1 MKGLLAWIIF
11 ALAAASCLLWIGL
24 GVRDDL
30 REDDV
35 FHDVIRERGDLARAT
50 GGEVHVGVA
59 GDWAEHGDVLRGV
72 ELAAVEINE
81 GGGILGRKVVLVPH
95 DDHGTVEGALAVAQ
109 EFASR
114 PEISFV
120 IGHTH
125 LPLNGSVAQ
134 NYEFYGVLV
143 MSPNTSGLGT
153 TANAFSLI
161 FEDGMPPAQTSGA
174 IIALAKEEGW
184 KRVGLIYAKSDH
196 ATRQAREFESM
207 ANKHEI
213 QVVLSFGYEG
223 RGSGV
228 ALHMERWKREL
239 DLDAIVLAVHE
250 QNVIPLISAC
260 RVVGLDC
267 PFVVS
272 GERPGGIGGGVELG
286 DVYFLETIRNGQGY
300 ERFATRFKDRFGH
313 APTSDGV
320 LGYDALRLYGAAV
333 REAGTFVPAE
343 VAAALEGDVD
353 DSLSGT
359 LRFDGHGSAVK
370 RPPLFLLH

>member
-1 MKGLLAWIIF
+1 MKGLLAWIVF
-11 ALAAASCLLWIGL
+11 AVAAVACLLWIGF

-30 REDDV
+30 REDSV
-35 FHDVIRERGDLARAT
+35 FNDVIRERVELA
-50 GGEVHVGVA
+50 GEPGKEVHVGVA
-59 GDWAEHGDVLRGV
+59 GDWKEHGDILRGV
-72 ELAAVEINE
+72 ELAAGEINE

-114 PEISFV
+114 PEIPFV
-120 IGHTH
+120 IGHTQ

-161 FEDGMPPAQTSGA
+161 FEDGMPPSQTSGA
-174 IIALAKEEGW
+174 ILALAKEKGW

-196 ATRQAREFESM
+196 ATRQARKFESM
-207 ANKHEI
+207 ANQHDIK
-213 QVVLSFGYEG
+213 VVLSFGYEG

-228 ALHMERWKREL
+228 AQHMERWKREL

-250 QNVIPLISAC
+250 RNVIPLISAC
-260 RVVGLDC
+260 RVIGLHC
-267 PFVVS
+267 PFVIT
-272 GERPGGIGGGVELG
+272 GERPDGIGGGVGLG
-286 DVYFLETIRNGQGY
+286 DLYFLEPARNGQGY
-300 ERFATRFKDRFGH
+300 ERFAAGFKARFGH

-320 LGYDALRLYGAAV
+320 LGYDALRIYAAAV

-359 LRFDGHGSAVK
+359 LHFDGHGSAVK
-370 RPPLFLLH
+370 RPPLFLVH

>member
-1 MKGLLAWIIF
+1 MKGLLAWIVF
-11 ALAAASCLLWIGL
+11 AFAAACCLLWIGF

-35 FHDVIRERGDLARAT
+35 FHNVIKERVDLAGES
-50 GGEVHVGVA
+50 GGEIYVGVA
-59 GDWAEHGDVLRGV
+59 GDWKEHGDVLHGV
-72 ELAAVEINE
+72 ELAADEIN
-81 GGGILGRKVVLVPH
+81 GDGGILGRKVVLVPH

-114 PEISFV
+114 PEIPFV

-125 LPLNGSVAQ
+125 LPLNGAVAQ

-143 MSPNTSGLGT
+143 MSPNTSGLGA

-174 IIALAKEEGW
+174 ILALARDKGW

-207 ANKHEI
+207 ANQHGI

-228 ALHMERWKREL
+228 AQHMARWKREL
-239 DLDAIVLAVHE
+239 DLDAMVLTVHE
-250 QNVIPLISAC
+250 ENVIPLISAC
-260 RVVGLDC
+260 RVIGLDC
-267 PFVVS
+267 PFVVT
-272 GERPGGIGGGVELG
+272 GERPDGIARAEGLG
-286 DVYFLETIRNGQGY
+286 NVYFLEPVRNGQGY
-300 ERFATRFKDRFGH
+300 ERFAARFKAKFGH
-313 APTSDGV
+313 APTSDGA
-320 LGYDALRLYGAAV
+320 LGYDALRLYADAV
-333 REAGTFVPAE
+333 REAETFVPAE
-343 VAAALEGDVD
+343 VADALEGDVTE
-353 DSLSGT
+353 SLSGT
-359 LRFDGHGSAVK
+359 LLFDGHGSAVK
-370 RPPLFLLH
+370 RAPLFRPY